1 MQKLAEICVRRP
13 VFATMLIM
21 TLVVLG
27 VYSYNRLTVERF
39 PRVEF
44 PTITVTTRLP
54 GAAPQ
59 EMETEVTDKIE
70 ESVNTISG
78 IEELRSTSAE
88 GVSLVFVTFEL
99 ERDLDSAAQDVRD
112 KVNLALPLLPDTI
125 EQPTVQKL
133 DPDASPIM
141 TVALSSSRPIREITE
156 YADKVL
162 RRQIESVD
170 GVGQAQIIGGR
181 KRQVN
186 VMLDG
191 DKLRAYNLTV
201 AQVSQ
206 SLQAQNI
213 EVPGGRI
220 EQHARTLTLRTLG
233 RLQAPAEFNNIVVT
247 TRNGY
252 PIKISD
258 IGYTEDG
265 EEDELSAGR
274 LDDTPAVLLQIRR
287 QSGTNTVDVIE
298 AIKERLAE
306 LKKTIPPGFEMKVVR
321 DQSIFII
328 ASFHTIR
335 EHLVLGSLLA
345 ALVVLLFM
353 QNLRA
358 TFISAIAIPTSI
370 ISTFAAMDYAGIT
383 LNGPSMLGL
392 TLSVGIVIDDAIVVL
407 ENIFRYIEEKG
418 YGPFEAAISAT
429 KEIGLAVMATTL
441 SLIVIFLPVAFMPS
455 IAGKFFKSVALTMAF
470 AIAVSLL
477 VSFTLTP
484 MMSARLLK
492 RLKRGG
498 GGERESGRAGELGSG
513 RAGELGS
520 GRAGERD
527 SGRLVASTNSPALPL
542 PPSSAPPLKKS
553 SWIMGI
559 LDGNYT
565 RLLNFSLG
573 HRWLVVALAF
583 LVLITP
589 YFVFKYR
596 LLGFDF
602 FPQDDQD
609 EYEVS
614 LRAPEGTS
622 LQATL
627 ALAQRV
633 AADIRKLPQISYTL
647 TTIGDDQQETQN
659 LAKIYVRLT
668 PLASRQL
675 SQFDS
680 MEMTRDK
687 VLPNFASYNLRTM
700 VNPVAAIGGS
710 GAQNADVAFQIKGP
724 NLDKLNEYSQ
734 HLLGKLKQMP
744 GVVDADTSLIFGKPE
759 IRAKIDRAKAADL
772 GVNIRDVAES
782 LRLLVGGDQV
792 STYNEGGE
800 QYEVHIRASGGFRT
814 DAGGIS
820 MLNVPSTRLGSI
832 GLDSVVKLDE
842 ATGPTQIERVSR
854 QRQVLLTANLKPGF
868 SQSDIIERLNA
879 ETKAMKLPVE
889 YVTALAGRTKEMGKT
904 MRGFILAFVLSFV
917 FMYIV
922 LAAQFESFIHPVT
935 VLFALPLSMPFAL
948 ISLIA
953 TGQSFNMF
961 TALGL
966 LVLFGM
972 VKKNSIL
979 QIDHTNGLRAKGM
992 ERHQALVQAS
1002 RDRLRPILMTTI
1014 AFVAG
1019 MAPLAVSNG
1028 PGAGINRST
1037 SVVVIGGQTLCLLLT
1052 LLFTPVAYSLFD
1064 DAINSSIWSRAN
1076 GWWDESLAWLR
1087 QKVATAT
1094 STFLGIFWK

>member
-27 VYSYNRLTVERF
+27 INSYNRLTVERF

-70 ESVNTISG
+70 ESINTISG
-78 IEELRSTSAE
+78 IEELRSTSSE

-133 DPDASPIM
+133 DPDAAPIM
-141 TVALSSSRPIREITE
+141 TISLSSSRPIREITE

-162 RRQIESVD
+162 RRQIESVN
-170 GVGQAQIIGGR
+170 GVGQAQITGGR

-186 VMLDG
+186 VKLDG

-220 EQHARTLTLRTLG
+220 EQPDRTLTLRTLG
-233 RLQAPAEFNNIVVT
+233 RLQTPAEFNNIVVT
-247 TRNGY
+247 TRDGY

-274 LDDTPAVLLQIRR
+274 LNDTPAVLLQIRR

-298 AIKERLAE
+298 AIKERLDE
-306 LKKTIPPGFEMKVVR
+306 LKKTIPAGYDMKIVR
-321 DQSIFII
+321 DQSTFII

-353 QNLRA
+353 QNMRA

-370 ISTFAAMDYAGIT
+370 LSTFAAMEYAGIT

-418 YGPFEAAISAT
+418 YGPFEAAIAAT

-492 RLKRGG
+492 RLKRRSTANEEELAGG
-498 GGERESGRAGELGSG
+498 YAHEVE
-513 RAGELGS
+513 
-520 GRAGERD
+520 
-527 SGRLVASTNSPALPL
+527 
-542 PPSSAPPLKKS
+542 KS
-553 SWIMGI
+553 SWIMRV
-559 LDGNYT
+559 LDGGYT
-565 RLLNFSLG
+565 KLLNFSLA
-573 HRWLVVALAF
+573 HRWLVVVLAIA
-583 LVLITP
+583 VLISP
-589 YFVFKYR
+589 VLVFKYR

-609 EYEVS
+609 EYEVT

-633 AADIRKLPQISYTL
+633 AADIRKLPHVSYTL
-647 TTIGDDQQETQN
+647 TTVGDDQQETQN
-659 LAKIYVRLT
+659 LAKVYVRLD
-668 PLASRQL
+668 PLETRPL
-675 SQFDS
+675 TQFDS

-687 VLPNFASYNLRTM
+687 VLPNYASSNLRTM
-700 VNPVAAIGGS
+700 VSPVAAIGGS
-710 GAQNADVAFQIKGP
+710 GQQNADVAFQLKGP

-734 HLLGKLKQMP
+734 HLLNKLKQMP
-744 GVVDADTSLIFGKPE
+744 GVVDSDTSLIVGKPE

-772 GVNIRDVAES
+772 GVNVRDVAES

-800 QYEVHIRASGGFRT
+800 QYEVHIRATGGFRT
-814 DAGGIS
+814 DAAGIA

-832 GLDSVVKLDE
+832 GLDSVVRLDE
-842 ATGPTQIERVSR
+842 STGPTQIERVSR
-854 QRQVLLTANLKPGF
+854 QRQVLLTANLRPGF

-879 ETKAMKLPVE
+879 EVITMKLPAD
-889 YVTALAGRTKEMGKT
+889 YTIGLAGRTKELGKT

-935 VLFALPLSMPFAL
+935 VLLALPLSMPFAL
-948 ISLIA
+948 ISLIVA
-953 TGQSFNMF
+953 GQSFNMF

-992 ERHQALVQAS
+992 ERHRALIQAS

-1019 MAPLAVSNG
+1019 MAPLAVSSG

-1052 LLFTPVAYSLFD
+1052 LLVTPVAYSLFD
-1064 DAINSSIWSRAN
+1064 DAINSALWGRIALWRDASI
-1076 GWWDESLAWLR
+1076 AWIK
-1087 QKVATAT
+1087 QKVATAA
-1094 STFLGIFWK
+1094 STFLGMFWR

>member
-27 VYSYNRLTVERF
+27 INSYNRLTVERF

-44 PTITVTTRLP
+44 PTITVVTRLP

-70 ESVNTISG
+70 ESINTISG
-78 IEELRSTSAE
+78 IEELRSTSSE

-133 DPDASPIM
+133 DPDAAPIM
-141 TVALSSSRPIREITE
+141 TISLSSSRPIREITE

-162 RRQIESVD
+162 RRQIESVN

-181 KRQVN
+181 KRQIN
-186 VMLDG
+186 VKLDG

-206 SLQAQNI
+206 ALQTQNI

-220 EQHARTLTLRTLG
+220 EQTDRTLTLRTLG
-233 RLQAPAEFNNIVVT
+233 RLQSPAEFNNIVVAM
-247 TRNGY
+247 RDRY

-274 LDDTPAVLLQIRR
+274 LNDTPAVLLQIRR

-298 AIKERLAE
+298 AINERLAE
-306 LKKTIPPGFEMKVVR
+306 LKKTIPAGYDLKVVR
-321 DQSIFII
+321 DQSTFII

-335 EHLVLGSLLA
+335 EHLILGSLLA

-353 QNLRA
+353 QNMRA

-370 ISTFAAMDYAGIT
+370 ISTFAAMEYAGIT

-418 YGPFEAAISAT
+418 YEPFEAAIAAT
-429 KEIGLAVMATTL
+429 REIGLAVMATTL

-492 RLKRGG
+492 RLKRKSAAT
-498 GGERESGRAGELGSG
+498 EKEYL
-513 RAGELGS
+513 
-520 GRAGERD
+520 
-527 SGRLVASTNSPALPL
+527 PA
-542 PPSSAPPLKKS
+542 AQAHQKS
-553 SWIMGI
+553 SWIMRI
-559 LDGNYT
+559 LDGGYT
-565 RLLNFSLG
+565 KLLNFSLA
-573 HRWLVVALAF
+573 HRWLVVALAI
-583 LVLITP
+583 LVLVSP
-589 YFVFKYR
+589 YPVFKYR

-609 EYEVS
+609 EYEVL

-622 LQATL
+622 LQSTL
-627 ALAQRV
+627 VLAQRV
-633 AADIRKLPQISYTL
+633 AADIRQLPHISYTL
-647 TTIGDDQQETQN
+647 TTVGDDQQQTQN
-659 LAKIYVRLT
+659 LAKVYVRLD
-668 PLASRQL
+668 PLETRPL
-675 SQFDS
+675 TQFEI

-687 VLPNFASYNLRTM
+687 VLPNYASSNLRTM
-700 VNPVAAIGGS
+700 VSPVAAIGGS
-710 GAQNADVAFQIKGP
+710 GQQNADVAFQLKGP

-734 HLLGKLKQMP
+734 HLLKKLTEMP
-744 GVVDADTSLIFGKPE
+744 GVVDADTSLIVGKPE
-759 IRAKIDRAKAADL
+759 IRAKIDRAKAGDL
-772 GVNIRDVAES
+772 GVNVRDVAES

-800 QYEVHIRASGGFRT
+800 QYEVHVRATGGFRT
-814 DAGGIS
+814 DAGGIA
-820 MLNVPSTRLGSI
+820 MLNVPSARLGSI

-842 ATGPTQIERVSR
+842 STGPTQIERVSR

-879 ETKAMKLPVE
+879 EVNAMKLPAD
-889 YVTALAGRTKEMGKT
+889 YVIGLAGRTKELGKT

-922 LAAQFESFIHPVT
+922 LAAQFESFVHPVT
-935 VLFALPLSMPFAL
+935 VLLALPLSMPFAL

-953 TGQSFNMF
+953 ARQSFNMF

-1019 MAPLAVSNG
+1019 MAPLAVSSG

-1052 LLFTPVAYSLFD
+1052 LLVTPVAYSLFD
-1064 DAINSSIWSRAN
+1064 DAINSAVWGRISVWWGEWMARAKRK
-1076 GWWDESLAWLR
+1076 A
-1087 QKVATAT
+1087 ATAA
-1094 STFLGIFWK
+1094 SSFFGLFGK

>member
-27 VYSYNRLTVERF
+27 IYSYNRLTVERF

-44 PTITVTTRLP
+44 PTITVVTRLP

-59 EMETEVTDKIE
+59 EIETEVTDKIE

-78 IEELRSTSAE
+78 IEELRSASSE
-88 GVSLVFVTFEL
+88 GVSLVFVTFQI

-125 EQPTVQKL
+125 EQPVVQKL
-133 DPDASPIM
+133 DPDAAPIM
-141 TVALSSSRPIREITE
+141 TISLSASRPIREITE
-156 YADKVL
+156 FADKIL
-162 RRQIESVD
+162 RRQIESVN

-181 KRQVN
+181 KRQIN
-186 VMLDG
+186 VILDG

-201 AQVSQ
+201 TQVSQ
-206 SLQAQNI
+206 ALQAQNI

-220 EQHARTLTLRTLG
+220 EQPRRTLTLRTLG
-233 RLQAPAEFNNIVVT
+233 RLQSPAEFNKIVVSN
-247 TRNGY
+247 RNGY

-258 IGYTEDG
+258 IGFTEDG
-265 EEDELSAGR
+265 EEDELTAGR
-274 LDDTPAVLLQIRR
+274 LNDTPAVLLQIRR

-298 AIKERLAE
+298 AIKQRLEE
-306 LKKTIPPGFEMKVVR
+306 LKPTIPAGYDLKIVR
-321 DQSIFII
+321 DQSTFII
-328 ASFHTIR
+328 AAFHTVR
-335 EHLVLGSLLA
+335 EHLILGSFLA

-418 YGPFEAAISAT
+418 YPPFEAAVAAT

-492 RLKRGG
+492 RLKRKAPL
-498 GGERESGRAGELGSG
+498 ESEEIVSH
-513 RAGELGS
+513 
-520 GRAGERD
+520 
-527 SGRLVASTNSPALPL
+527 
-542 PPSSAPPLKKS
+542 SSHAEEVEKS
-553 SWIMGI
+553 SLIMRI
-559 LDGNYT
+559 LDGAYT
-565 RLLNFSLG
+565 NLLNFSLA
-573 HRWLVVALAF
+573 HRWLVVMLAF
-583 LVLITP
+583 LVLFSP
-589 YFVFKYR
+589 MLVFRYR

-614 LRAPEGTS
+614 LRAPEGDS

-633 AADIRKLPQISYTL
+633 AADIRKLPHVSYTL
-647 TTIGDDQQETQN
+647 TTVGDDQQLTQN
-659 LAKIYVRLT
+659 LARIYVRLT
-668 PLASRQL
+668 PLDTRPL
-675 SQFDS
+675 TQFE
-680 MEMTRDK
+680 MMGMTRDRI
-687 VLPNFASYNLRTM
+687 LPNYASYNLRTM

-710 GAQNADVAFQIKGP
+710 ATQNADVAYQLKGP

-734 HLLGKLKQMP
+734 YLLNKLREMP
-744 GVVDADTSLIFGKPE
+744 GVVDADTSLIVGKPE
-759 IRAKIDRAKAADL
+759 LRVKIDRAKAGEL
-772 GVNIRDVAES
+772 GVNVRDVAES
-782 LRLLVGGDQV
+782 MRLLVGGDQV
-792 STYNEGGE
+792 STYNESGE
-800 QYEVHIRASGGFRT
+800 QYEVHIRASSGFRT
-814 DAGGIS
+814 DAAGIS
-820 MLNVPSTRLGSI
+820 MLNVPSIRLGSV
-832 GLDSVVKLDE
+832 GLDSVAKQE
-842 ATGPTQIERVSR
+842 ESTGPTQIERVSR
-854 QRQVLLTANLKPGF
+854 QRQVMLTANLRPGF
-868 SQSDIIERLNA
+868 SQSDIIRQLN
-879 ETKAMKLPVE
+879 EEVLAMRMPAD
-889 YVTALAGRTKEMGKT
+889 YTTGLAGRTKELGKT

-935 VLFALPLSMPFAL
+935 VLLALPLSMPFAL
-948 ISLIA
+948 ISLIIA
-953 TGQSFNMF
+953 RQSFNMF

-992 ERHQALVQAS
+992 ERHAALVQAS
-1002 RDRLRPILMTTI
+1002 RDRLRPILMTTL

-1019 MAPLAVSNG
+1019 MLPLAVSSG
-1028 PGAGINRST
+1028 PGSGINRST
-1037 SVVVIGGQTLCLLLT
+1037 SVVVIGGQSLCC
-1052 LLFTPVAYSLFD
+1052 F
-1064 DAINSSIWSRAN
+1064 
-1076 GWWDESLAWLR
+1076 
-1087 QKVATAT
+1087 
-1094 STFLGIFWK
+1094 

>member
-27 VYSYNRLTVERF
+27 INSYNRLTVERF

-78 IEELRSTSAE
+78 IEELRSTSSE

-133 DPDASPIM
+133 DPDAAPIM
-141 TVALSSSRPIREITE
+141 TISLSSSRPIREITE

-162 RRQIESVD
+162 RRQIESVN

-181 KRQVN
+181 KRQIN
-186 VMLDG
+186 VKLDG

-220 EQHARTLTLRTLG
+220 EQPARTLTLRTLG
-233 RLQAPAEFNNIVVT
+233 RLQTPAEFNNIVVT
-247 TRNGY
+247 TRDGY

-274 LDDTPAVLLQIRR
+274 LNDTPAVLLQIRR

-306 LKKTIPPGFEMKVVR
+306 LKKTIPAGYDLKVVR
-321 DQSIFII
+321 DQSTFII

-335 EHLVLGSLLA
+335 EHLILGSLLA

-353 QNLRA
+353 QNMRA

-370 ISTFAAMDYAGIT
+370 ISTFAAMEYAGIT

-418 YGPFEAAISAT
+418 YGPFEAAIAAT

-492 RLKRGG
+492 RLKRRSTAAEEEGLSAGG
-498 GGERESGRAGELGSG
+498 THEVE
-513 RAGELGS
+513 
-520 GRAGERD
+520 
-527 SGRLVASTNSPALPL
+527 
-542 PPSSAPPLKKS
+542 KS
-553 SWIMGI
+553 SWIMRI
-559 LDGNYT
+559 LDGGYT
-565 RLLNFSLG
+565 RLLNFSLA
-573 HRWLVVALAF
+573 HRWLIVALSI
-583 LVLITP
+583 LVLVSP
-589 YFVFKYR
+589 VLVFKYR

-609 EYEVS
+609 EYEVT

-622 LQATL
+622 LPATL

-633 AADIRKLPQISYTL
+633 AADIRKLPHVSYTL
-647 TTIGDDQQETQN
+647 TTVGDDQQETQN
-659 LAKIYVRLT
+659 LAKVYVRLA
-668 PLASRQL
+668 PLDKRPL
-675 SQFDS
+675 TQFDI

-687 VLPNFASYNLRTM
+687 VLPNYESANLRTM
-700 VNPVAAIGGS
+700 VSPVAAIGGS
-710 GAQNADVAFQIKGP
+710 GQQNADVAFQLKGP

-734 HLLGKLKQMP
+734 HLLNKLRQMP
-744 GVVDADTSLIFGKPE
+744 GVVDADTSLIVGKPE

-772 GVNIRDVAES
+772 GVNVRDVAES

-800 QYEVHIRASGGFRT
+800 QYEVHIRATGGFRT
-814 DAGGIS
+814 DAGGIA

-842 ATGPTQIERVSR
+842 STGPTQIERVSR
-854 QRQVLLTANLKPGF
+854 QRQVLLTANLRPGF
-868 SQSDIIERLNA
+868 SQSDVIERLNA
-879 ETKAMKLPVE
+879 EVAAMKLPAD
-889 YVTALAGRTKEMGKT
+889 YVIGLAGRTKELGKT
-904 MRGFILAFVLSFV
+904 MRGFILAFVLSFA

-935 VLFALPLSMPFAL
+935 VLLALPLSMPFAL

-953 TGQSFNMF
+953 TQQSFNMF

-992 ERHQALVQAS
+992 ERHRALIQAS

-1019 MAPLAVSNG
+1019 MAPLAVSSG

-1052 LLFTPVAYSLFD
+1052 LLVTPVAYSLFD
-1064 DAINSSIWSRAN
+1064 DAINSAVWGRIAV
-1076 GWWDESLAWLR
+1076 WWGDGVAWAKR
-1087 QKVATAT
+1087 KAATAA
-1094 STFLGIFWK
+1094 SSFLGLFGK